1 MALMVG
7 IGGAPRS
14 DSCNSNEE
22 LTARNGLKNDPSGAG
37 NPFPLCALHILR
49 QGTEA
54 PRDREI
60 IDDDRIQTAFSPYS
74 GTSSADASGATAGGA
89 SAGASGA
96 SSSSSSSSSPPIPF
110 CV

>member
-1 MALMVG
+1 MNSERKDEIDDFIMALMVG

-54 PRDREI
+54 PRELRSIVPTQALKAWLDAHYDTRL
-60 IDDDRIQTAFSPYS
+60 
-74 GTSSADASGATAGGA
+74 ADE
-89 SAGASGA
+89 
-96 SSSSSSSSSPPIPF
+96 
-110 CV
+110 